1 MSSETGYVVIP
12 SERKTLLEGPLGAV
26 LMLGADRTGGRLS
39 LVEHPLAPRALGSPV
54 HTHRHEDEYSFVLD
68 GIVGA
73 QIGELVIEAAPG
85 TVLVKPRGVPHAFWN
100 PTDQPARL
108 LEIISPAGFEHYF
121 AQLAE
126 ILSVAGPPNPQA
138 LAALADRYDLDLDAS
153 SIPRLAAAHGLDVAP
168 R

>member
-1 MSSETGYVVIP
+1 MSSEPGYVVIP

-54 HTHRHEDEYSFVLD
+54 HTHRHEDEYSLVLD
-68 GIVGA
+68 GLVGT
-73 QIGELVIEAAPG
+73 QIGEQVIEAGPG

-126 ILSVAGPPNPQA
+126 ILSAAGPPNPEA
-138 LAALADRYDLDLDAS
+138 LAALADRYGLDLDAS
-153 SIPRLAAAHGLDVAP
+153 SIPRLAEAHGLDAAP